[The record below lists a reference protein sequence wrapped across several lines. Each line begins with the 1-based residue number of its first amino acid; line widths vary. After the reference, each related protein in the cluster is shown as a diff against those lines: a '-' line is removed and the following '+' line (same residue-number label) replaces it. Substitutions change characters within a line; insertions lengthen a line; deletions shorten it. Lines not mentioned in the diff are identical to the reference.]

1 MRAAEDRKGRRMGKE
16 EDATHVPLLIV
27 VHVEPDLPVDGVV
40 IQIYSVLGSP
50 PA

>member
-1 MRAAEDRKGRRMGKE
+1 MRAAEDRKGRKMGKE

-40 IQIYSVLGSP
+40 I
-50 PA
+50 